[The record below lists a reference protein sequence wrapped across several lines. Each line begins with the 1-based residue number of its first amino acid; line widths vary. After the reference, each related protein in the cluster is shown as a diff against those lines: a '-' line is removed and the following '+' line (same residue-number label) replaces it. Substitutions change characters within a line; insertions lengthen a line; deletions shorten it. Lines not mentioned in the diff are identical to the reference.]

1 LKALELVLIV
11 IVLVLLYVS
20 LSMRTI
26 TPKLSLRND
35 YFLLKE
41 EAYSVARVLADSRI
55 LTYLM
60 SKEQAEDELKIVV
73 TALVPANR
81 EFEVKVIDT
90 STGEKFVA
98 ETPYF
103 KRSTLAATAVVVYS
117 DSVSGKIYVIE
128 VSLGKITGG

>member
-1 LKALELVLIV
+1 MK
-11 IVLVLLYVS
+11 
-20 LSMRTI
+20 TI
-26 TPKLSLRND
+26 SPKLSPRND

-41 EAYSVARVLADSRI
+41 EAYSIARVLADSRI

-60 SKEQAEDELKIVV
+60 SKEHAEDELKIVV

-90 STGEKFVA
+90 STGEEIIT

-103 KRSTLAATAVVVYS
+103 KRSTLAATAVVIYS